1 MLTDNFAYLIIE
13 GHYALMR
20 FADVNPALAVWITTE
35 GHTPGSDTQRFAKN
49 VQITLSKQ
57 SRRGPLETCCT
68 QPQSSEGTTEK
79 HLLVDQKCI

>member
-1 MLTDNFAYLIIE
+1 MVTDNFAYLIIE

-49 VQITLSKQ
+49 VQITLSK
-57 SRRGPLETCCT
+57 
-68 QPQSSEGTTEK
+68 
-79 HLLVDQKCI
+79 